1 MTLHLAQGHD
11 VLLQKLEA
19 YVRGLRQILQ
29 NEQGSQQ
36 NQQHGVDPP
45 NASLVSPFGAAA
57 DQPGSAT
64 AAAANGAQPHASAP
78 PQEDWGKLMQALHAN
93 VTGQLPAGYL
103 ASVRASRKQPSIVLG
118 LGA

>member
-1 MTLHLAQGHD
+1 M
-11 VLLQKLEA
+11 QKLEA

-29 NEQGSQQ
+29 NEQDSQQ
-36 NQQHGVDPP
+36 NHQHGGEPP

-57 DQPGSAT
+57 NQPDPAT

-93 VTGQLPAGYL
+93 VTGQLPAGNL
-103 ASVRASRKQPSIVLG
+103 ASVNHQGNNPTQPQASFSRI
-118 LGA
+118 